1 MKNAIFQARRDHA
14 ADQYYHSTRNHG
26 DWVEFQESLENIERS
41 EYEQSR
47 RDQRLASKFDAM
59 ESRRR
64 ELNWGEAC

>member
-14 ADQYYHSTRNHG
+14 ADQYYHSMRSQS
-26 DWVEFQESLENIERS
+26 DWAEFQEAIDAIERS
-41 EYEQSR
+41 KYEQSR